1 MLLLQTHLSYS
12 PYTFMLSSAV
22 IKMHCDFLST
32 ADQELWYVYLL
43 DALNSEKE
51 WNTVFYAKRFW
62 QKLSMTV

>member
-51 WNTVFYAKRFW
+51 WNTVF
-62 QKLSMTV
+62 